1 MGMCA
6 EIIAVGPYSAGIADV
21 LDYGRDLYAATREGA
36 VVTRR
41 LFGIGEASSLSR
53 EFAALL
59 GITDPWDF
67 NQHEIDHSR
76 VDVPGLREF
85 GSRCPDYQQDV
96 EAFEALCAAGF
107 KFHFRPEG

>member
-6 EIIAVGPYSAGIADV
+6 EVIAVGSYSAGIADV
-21 LDYGRDLYAATREGA
+21 LDYHRDRYATTREGA

-41 LFGIGEASSLSR
+41 LFGIGEGSGLSR

-59 GITDPWDF
+59 GIMDPWDF
-67 NQHEIDHSR
+67 NQHEIDPSR

-85 GSRCPDYQQDV
+85 GRRYPDYEDDV
-96 EAFEALCAAGF
+96 GAFEALCAAGF